1 MRARNEKPALTTP
14 ADESKRS
21 ERESTEIRPPILPR
35 RADYETLVEI
45 PRSHRVRLRV
55 ALVTY
60 PYGRPPA
67 VEIGVLWIGRRSG
80 EWEMA
85 PGATF
90 LRLDEVERVAAA
102 LTRVNA

>member
-21 ERESTEIRPPILPR
+21 ERESTETGPPVLR
-35 RADYETLVEI
+35 RRVHYETLLDI
-45 PRSHRVRLRV
+45 PRNHRVRLRV
-55 ALVTY
+55 ALVRY
-60 PYGRPPA
+60 PDLRPDE